1 MRLALVELAESDAM
15 SVQTSAGFGH
25 VTIVHSVSTR
35 LPDVGLQVL

>member
-1 MRLALVELAESDAM
+1 MRLALVDFADAM
-15 SVQTSAGFGH
+15 SEQQTSAGFDH